1 MLTVG
6 SAGTSGI
13 PEPLAMHARA
23 PIQHCDFNANAIPFE
38 PLSLNRGAATLNAQ
52 YTFQHTSGA
61 PLCRKEQA
69 TKSQA
74 GNKTSSARR
83 QANQKPG
90 TKVPEWRKASNS
102 SGAVHLCNL
111 LPA

>member
-52 YTFQHTSGA
+52 
-61 PLCRKEQA
+61 
-69 TKSQA
+69 
-74 GNKTSSARR
+74 
-83 QANQKPG
+83 
-90 TKVPEWRKASNS
+90 
-102 SGAVHLCNL
+102 
-111 LPA
+111 